1 MTAVAADPCIDT
13 RISIALAAAM
23 LVQSALAL
31 MWVGAA
37 AERLQQL
44 ERRADVSAEM
54 IERTARLEEQL
65 AAVRESLSRI
75 EEKFDVQFAE

>member
-1 MTAVAADPCIDT
+1 MTAVAAYPCIDT

-65 AAVRESLSRI
+65 AAVRGSLSRI
-75 EEKFDVQFAE
+75 EEKFDAQFAE